1 MPRLFHPL
9 LKMIAHATH
18 RELAAQVQY
27 LKVENEILR
36 SKLPKRIT
44 VTPTERARLV
54 KFGRKVGGAIREL
67 ITIVTPRTFARWVS
81 GGASKPAATKRKP
94 GRPRMPEEIREI
106 ILRIAGES
114 GFGYTRIL
122 GELKKLGI
130 HSVGRTTV
138 RKILI
143 EAGHDPGPT
152 RGEGTWDEF
161 LKIHAKT
168 LWATDFLSKKVW
180 TLGGLVD
187 YYVIFFIHLETR
199 RVIMSPATPHPT
211 DEWVTQQ
218 ARNFV
223 MEAEDQGLDVGHVI
237 HDCDTKYTER
247 FDRVLR
253 SEGAEVHRV
262 GPAQPS
268 MNAFAERFVQSI
280 QQEALDHFVVLGDK
294 HLNHII
300 DEYVTHYHEERPH
313 QALGNA
319 PPVGLK
325 LPPPNQ
331 QGDVACHERFG
342 ELLRHYYRP
351 AA

>member
-9 LKMIAHATH
+9 LKMITHATH
-18 RELAAQVQY
+18 RELAGQVQY

-44 VTPTERARLV
+44 VTPAEKARLV
-54 KFGRKVGGAIREL
+54 KFGRKVGSAIREL

-81 GGASKPAATKRKP
+81 GGASKPGASKRKP
-94 GRPRMPEEIREI
+94 GRPRTSEEIRDI
-106 ILRIAGES
+106 ILRIAEETGW
-114 GFGYTRIL
+114 GYTRIL

-187 YYVIFFIHLETR
+187 YYMVFFINVETR
-199 RVIMSPATPHPT
+199 RVIMSAATAHPT
-211 DEWVTQQ
+211 NDWVTQQ

-223 MEAEDQGLDVGHVI
+223 MEAEEQGFEIRHVI
-237 HDCDTKYTER
+237 HDCDTKYTQR
-247 FDRVLR
+247 FDRVFE
-253 SEGAEVHRV
+253 SDGVEVHQV
-262 GPAQPS
+262 GPAQPN

-280 QQEALDHFVVLGDK
+280 QQEALDHFVVLGEK
-294 HLNHII
+294 HLNHIAN
-300 DEYVTHYHEERPH
+300 EYLVHYHEERPH

-319 PPVGLK
+319 PPVELK
-325 LPPPNQ
+325 
-331 QGDVACHERFG
+331 VAQDGEVVCRERLG
-342 ELLRHYYRP
+342 GLLRHYHRK